1 MSMEFARPLELPSGI
16 TLSNRIAKSALS
28 EGLGDRDQAPTA
40 NLIRLYRRW
49 SQSGA
54 GLLITGNVMVD
65 RRALGE
71 VGNVAVE
78 DDRHSGLLRDWA
90 EAATACGAQAWVQLN
105 HPGRQAPRALNNAAP
120 VAPSEVAVTGAPG
133 AFGKPRVLTDAEI
146 TDIVARFA
154 TAARVVIDAGFTGI
168 QIHAAHGYLISQFLS
183 PLTNH
188 RTDKWGGSAENRRRF
203 LLEIVRAMRVELGPH
218 VPIGVK
224 LNSADFQRGGL
235 DEDESTGIVLAL
247 AREGIDLLE
256 ISGGNYEST
265 AFMGASNVSAST
277 RAREAYFLDYAERVR
292 AAIMAAGADLA
303 LMVTGGFRN
312 ASVMNDAVAGGAV
325 DVVGLGR
332 PLIIEPDL
340 PQRLLDGASGARRVE
355 VKKIRVRHLEGMG
368 ELMWYGVQIR
378 RLGNGKEPDPNRHP
392 LLNLPQ
398 YLVNAG
404 MLGRPRRGLAA

>member
-1 MSMEFARPLELPSGI
+1 MEFAKPLELPSGV
-16 TLSNRIAKSALS
+16 TLSNRIAKSAIS
-28 EGLGDRDQAPTA
+28 EGLGDRDQAPTL

-49 SQSGA
+49 AQSGA

-78 DDRHSGLLRDWA
+78 DDRHIGLLREWA
-90 EAATACGAQAWVQLN
+90 EAATAGGAQAWVQLN
-105 HPGRQAPRALNNAAP
+105 HPGRQAPRALNKAAP

-133 AFGKPRVLTDAEI
+133 AFGKPRVLTAPEI
-146 TDIVARFA
+146 EDIIGRFA
-154 TAARVVIDAGFTGI
+154 AAARVVAEAGFTGI

-183 PLTNH
+183 PLTNQ
-188 RTDKWGGSAENRRRF
+188 RTDKWGGNPENRRRL
-203 LLEIVRAMRVELGPH
+203 LLEIVRAVRAELGAH
-218 VPIGVK
+218 IPIGVK
-224 LNSADFQRGGL
+224 LNSADFQHGGL
-235 DEDESTGIVLAL
+235 DEDESTGIALAL
-247 AREGIDLLE
+247 AQEGIDLLE

-265 AFMGASNVSAST
+265 AFMGASNVKAST

-292 AAIMAAGADLA
+292 VAITAAGADLP
-303 LMVTGGFRN
+303 LMVTGGFRS
-312 ASVMNDAVAGGAV
+312 ASMMNDAVAGGAV

-340 PQRLLDGASGARRVE
+340 PQRLLDGAPAARPVE
-355 VKKIRVRHLEGMG
+355 VKKLPFKHLQGMG
-368 ELMWYGVQIR
+368 ELLWYGVQIR

-392 LLNLPQ
+392 LRNLPQ

-404 MLGRPRRGLAA
+404 MLGRPQRRGFAA